1 MTTLKLITCITFFLA
16 TIIGFSQHKIEI
28 SAELDTISHTIKIN
42 QEIIYFN
49 TSKDT
54 LAEILFHDWA
64 SSYIDKETPLAQRF
78 AEDYKRNFHFASA
91 RERGFT
97 NIDSIKNESEK
108 TLIWQR
114 YNGFQDILEVILNA
128 PLKSGDSTTIRF
140 DYSVKL
146 PDDKFTGNGYSNNNS
161 YNLRYWY
168 LVPAVY
174 DNKWEVHSNKDLGD
188 FYAPLASYGIEFTIP
203 NNYTLTSGLKESEQ
217 DTDNK
222 KTMSLSGANQREVKL
237 YIQKISNFYHL
248 KTDEFDLVTNISA
261 DKVEDFIKLETAN
274 KIVTFLKGN
283 LGDFPLEKL
292 IVSNIDKR
300 KNPIYGF
307 NQLPE
312 KFRPF
317 SNEFQ
322 FEISLLKS
330 TIDAMLE
337 STLVINPREEK
348 WVTDGILVYLMMD
361 YMDSFYPEM
370 KLGGTLS
377 EVIGLRWFHVADL
390 KFNDQY
396 YLGYKNMARR
406 FIDQSLKTPRD
417 SLLKFNYNIANTY
430 KAGLG
435 FKYLE
440 DYLEDETMSNSI
452 KQFYSNYKLKP
463 TSAKQFQTIIES
475 SAKKNTNWFFDEF
488 ISENDKLDFK
498 FKSVEEKGDSLII
511 VLKNKRK
518 NTMPVSISSI
528 KDEKEIDKFWVDGF
542 LDEKQV
548 IIKNNNADKLVIDYD
563 RKIPEVK
570 RSNNYKN
577 LKGIFNK
584 PLQVRLLKDVED
596 PSKNQTFF
604 MPVIEFDNIY
614 DGLTIGG
621 KLYNKTIITKP
632 LIYKITPT
640 YGFKSKTL
648 IGSASLVFTEQIKE
662 SGWYKYQ
669 VGLSGNRT
677 SYSPELFA
685 NSFTP
690 YVDFNYRSKDLRSN
704 LQQSITLRSVNISRD
719 VNVEVPLETPNYSVF
734 NARYIYSNSNF
745 SNSIAFKGDYELS
758 KNFSKL
764 SVTAFYKKLFLNNRQ
779 ISLRLY
785 AGTFLKNNTQAD
797 NGYFDFAL
805 DRPSDYLFDYSYLGR
820 SEDEGLFSQ
829 EYITAEGGFKSFLE
843 TRFANQW
850 ITTLNGEVSIWN
862 WIHAY
867 GDVGFLKNKGVNPY
881 FAYDSGVKLS
891 LVADYFELYF
901 PVASNNG
908 FELEQDKYGEKVRFK
923 VTLSVST
930 LIKLFTRR
938 WY

>member
-1 MTTLKLITCITFFLA
+1 MTASRLITCITFFL
-16 TIIGFSQHKIEI
+16 TTLVGFAQHKIKI
-28 SAELDTISHTIKIN
+28 SAELDTISHTIKLN
-42 QEIIYFN
+42 QEVVYFN
-49 TSKDT
+49 QSKDV
-54 LAEILFHDWA
+54 LRRILIHDWA
-64 SSYIDKETPLAQRF
+64 NSYRDKETALAERF
-78 AEDYKRNFHFASA
+78 AEDYKRNLHFASVH
-91 RERGFT
+91 ERGYT
-97 NIDSIKNESEK
+97 KIDSIKNQSGSLL
-108 TLIWQR
+108 TWQR
-114 YNGFQDILEVILNA
+114 YNGIQDILEVKLNK
-128 PLKSGDSTTIRF
+128 PLKPGDSTTVRF
-140 DYSVKL
+140 VYTVKL
-146 PDDKFTGNGYSNNNS
+146 PDDKFTSNGYTKDNN

-174 DNKWEVHSNKDLGD
+174 NKEWEVHSNKDLSD
-188 FYAPLASYGIEFTIP
+188 FYAPLVSYDIQFSIP
-203 NNYTLTSGLKESEQ
+203 DNYTITSGLKESEQ
-217 DTDNK
+217 YADGLK
-222 KTMSLSGANQREVKL
+222 AMSLSGKNQREVKL
-237 YIQKISNFYHL
+237 YIQKTPNFYHL

-261 DKVEDFIKLETAN
+261 DKVEDSIKLETAN
-274 KIVTFLKGN
+274 KIVNFLKVN
-283 LGDFPLEKL
+283 LGDFPMEKL

-317 SNEFQ
+317 SNDFQ

-330 TIDAMLE
+330 TIDAILE
-337 STLVINPREEK
+337 STLVINPRKEK

-361 YMDSFYPEM
+361 YMDTFYPEM

-377 EVIGLRWFHVADL
+377 QVIGLRWFHIADL

-406 FIDQSLKTPRD
+406 FIDQTLETPRD

-435 FKYLE
+435 LKYLE
-440 DYLEDETMSNSI
+440 DYLEDETVSKSI
-452 KQFYSNYKLKP
+452 KQFYSNYRLKP
-463 TSAKQFQTIIES
+463 TSAKQFQSAIES

-488 ISENDKLDFK
+488 ISKNDKLDFK

-511 VLKNKRK
+511 VLKNKEK
-518 NTMPVSISSI
+518 NTMPVSVSFI
-528 KDEKEIDKFWVDGF
+528 KDDKEIYKIWVDGF
-542 LDEKQV
+542 LDEKQIV
-548 IIKNNNADKLVIDYD
+548 IKNNNADKLVIDYD
-563 RKIPEVK
+563 RKIPEIK

-577 LKGIFNK
+577 LRGVLNK

-614 DGLTIGG
+614 DGLTLGG

-632 LIYKITPT
+632 FIYKITPT
-640 YGFKSKTL
+640 YGFKSKAL
-648 IGSASLVFTEQIKE
+648 IGSASLVLTEQIKE
-662 SGWYKYQ
+662 SGWYAYKI
-669 VGLSGNRT
+669 GLTGNRT
-677 SYSPELFA
+677 SYAPELFA

-690 YVDFNYRSKDLRSN
+690 SVDFNYRSKDLRSN

-719 VNVEVPLETPNYSVF
+719 VNVEVPLKTPNYSVF
-734 NARYIYSNSNF
+734 NARYVYSNSNF
-745 SNSIAFKGDYELS
+745 SNSIAFKGDYEFS

-764 SVTAFYKKLFLNNRQ
+764 SISAFYKKLFLDNRQ

-785 AGTFLKNNTQAD
+785 AGTFLKNKTQVD

-805 DRPSDYLFDYSYLGR
+805 DRPSDYLFDYDYLGR
-820 SEDEGLFSQ
+820 SEDEGLFSR
-829 EYITAEGGFKSFLE
+829 EYITAEGGFKSILD
-843 TRFANQW
+843 TRYANHW
-850 ITTLNGEVSIWN
+850 IATLNGEVSIWN

-867 GDVGFLKNKGVNPY
+867 GDVGFVKNRGVTSY

-901 PVASNNG
+901 PVSSNNG
-908 FELEQDKYGEKVRFK
+908 FELGQDKYEEKIRFK

>member
-1 MTTLKLITCITFFLA
+1 M
-16 TIIGFSQHKIEI
+16 GFAQHKIYI

-42 QEIIYFN
+42 QEVVYFN

-54 LAEILFHDWA
+54 LTQVLLHDWA
-64 SSYIDKETPLAQRF
+64 NSYIDKETPLAQRF
-78 AEDYKRNFHFASA
+78 AEDYKRNLHFASTH
-91 RERGFT
+91 ERGFT
-97 NIDSIKNESEK
+97 TIYSVKNESGN

-114 YNGFQDILEVILNA
+114 FKGFQDILEVNLRDL
-128 PLKSGDSTTIRF
+128 LKSGDSTTIRF
-140 DYSVKL
+140 DYNVKL
-146 PDDKFTGNGYSNNNS
+146 PDDKFTGNGYTNDNN

-174 DNKWEVHSNKDLGD
+174 DTEWKVHSNKDLGD
-188 FYAPLASYGIEFTIP
+188 YYAPLASYDIEFTIP
-203 NNYTLTSGLKESEQ
+203 NSYTLTSGLIESEL
-217 DTDNK
+217 DKDGK
-222 KTMSLSGANQREVKL
+222 KMMSLSGANQREVKL

-248 KTDEFDLVTNISA
+248 KTEGFDLVTNISG
-261 DKVEDFIKLETAN
+261 DKVEDSKKIETAN
-274 KIVTFLKGN
+274 KIVSFLKDN

-337 STLVINPREEK
+337 GTLVINPRKEK
-348 WVTDGILVYLMMD
+348 WVTDGILVYLMMR
-361 YMDSFYPEM
+361 YMDSYYPEM

-377 EVIGLRWFHVADL
+377 EVIGLRWFHAADL

-406 FIDQSLKTPRD
+406 FIDQSLGTPRD

-440 DYLEDETMSNSI
+440 DYLEDESISKSI
-452 KQFYSNYKLKP
+452 KKFYSIYKLKP
-463 TSAKQFQTIIES
+463 TSAKQFQTVIQS
-475 SAKKNTNWFFDEF
+475 SAKKNIDWFFDEF
-488 ISENDKLDFK
+488 IPGNDKLDFK

-511 VLKNKRK
+511 VLKNERK

-528 KDEKEIDKFWVDGF
+528 IDDKEIDKIWIDGF
-542 LDEKQV
+542 IDEKQI
-548 IIKNNNADKLVIDYD
+548 IIKKNNADKLVIDYD
-563 RKIPEVK
+563 RNIPEVK

-577 LKGIFNK
+577 LNGVLNK

-596 PSKNQTFF
+596 PSRNQTFF

-614 DGLTIGG
+614 DGLTLGG

-632 LIYKITPT
+632 FIYKITPT
-640 YGFKSKTL
+640 YGFKSQAL
-648 IGSASLVFTEQIKE
+648 IGSVSLVLNEQFNE
-662 SGWYKYQ
+662 WGWYAYKI
-669 VGLSGNRT
+669 GLSGNRT
-677 SYSPELFA
+677 SYAPKLFA

-690 YVDFNYRSKDLRSN
+690 YMNLQYRSKDLRSN

-719 VNVEVPLETPNYSVF
+719 IDVEVPLETPNYSVF

-758 KNFSKL
+758 KKFSKL
-764 SVTAFYKKLFLNNRQ
+764 SLTAFYRKLFLDNRQ

-785 AGTFLKNNTQAD
+785 AGAFLKNNTQGD

-805 DRPSDYLFDYSYLGR
+805 DRPSDYLFDYGYLGR
-820 SEDEGLFSQ
+820 SEDEGLYSQ
-829 EYITAEGGFKSFLE
+829 EYITAEGGFKSFLD